1 VNVPA
6 VFGDYTRHTDVRYA
20 EGAGAAHE
28 LDVYVPDKPAAGAR
42 PLVVFWYGGRWTDG
56 DKSDYRFVGAALASL
71 GCVAMLPNYRHY
83 PEVKLAGFMAD
94 AAEATH
100 WAVAH
105 ARDYGAD
112 PSRLFLMGHSAGA
125 HIAALLALDTR
136 YLGADGRAVP
146 SIEGVIGLSGP
157 YDFLPLTDAD
167 TEDMFGPPEN
177 YPESQPIHFARAGA
191 PPMLLIH
198 GAADTTVLP
207 KNSVNLAAALRA
219 RGDAVTLKLYPKLRH
234 ADTVAAMSLPA
245 RGRAPTLPDV
255 AAFIAGVNPPR
266 SS

>member
-1 VNVPA
+1 M
-6 VFGDYTRHTDVRYA
+6 RYA

-105 ARDYGAD
+105 ARDYGCGSVAAI
-112 PSRLFLMGHSAGA
+112 PHGTLGRCAHRGVAG
-125 HIAALLALDTR
+125 
-136 YLGADGRAVP
+136 P
-146 SIEGVIGLSGP
+146 
-157 YDFLPLTDAD
+157 
-167 TEDMFGPPEN
+167 
-177 YPESQPIHFARAGA
+177 
-191 PPMLLIH
+191 
-198 GAADTTVLP
+198 
-207 KNSVNLAAALRA
+207 
-219 RGDAVTLKLYPKLRH
+219 RH
-234 ADTVAAMSLPA
+234 ALFG
-245 RGRAPTLPDV
+245 RGRAGGAVDR
-255 AAFIAGVNPPR
+255 GG
-266 SS
+266 